1 MGFLDRVGNIAKGL
15 LRKPLEALE
24 KSPGERQL
32 ERELEEKAALERAR
46 ANILDMERN
55 AGGAAAK
62 PSTARPATPPKP
74 AEPAPKDD
82 GNGKSKRR
90 MGPD

>member
-1 MGFLDRVGNIAKGL
+1 MSVLDRAGNLLKGF

-24 KSPGERQL
+24 KSPAERQL

-46 ANILDMERN
+46 ANIDAIERE
-55 AGGAAAK
+55 AGPVKNPAVATK
-62 PSTARPATPPKP
+62 P
-74 AEPAPKDD
+74 EPASDPAAKDD
-82 GNGKSKRR
+82 GRSKRR